1 MFLNIFFVHPQ
12 MDRGRCLTHGI
23 SMPSGLAIAGLII
36 ASAVTV
42 VSAVLLGYGVFALI
56 EGVL

>member
-1 MFLNIFFVHPQ
+1 
-12 MDRGRCLTHGI
+12 
-23 SMPSGLAIAGLII
+23 MPSGLAIAGLII